1 MKQHVQGCQ
10 AVRWET
16 GLQVLHGVPVVL
28 QEDDS
33 VSCSQ
38 VQAQPAHMGGQQQH
52 LNGGVAVKALHNAEP
67 LLGLHTASS
76 NMCGMAEHDAASGS
90 QMSAKSKGSENDTEP

>member
-1 MKQHVQGCQ
+1 MQQGEHGCEGM
-10 AVRWET
+10 RWET
-16 GLQVLHGVPVVL
+16 SLQVLHGVPVVL

-52 LNGGVAVKALHNAEP
+52 LNGGVAIEALHNSEA

-76 NMCGMAEHDAASGS
+76 NVHGSAERDAAGRSW
-90 QMSAKSKGSENDTEP
+90 MCVKSKGSRN

>member
-1 MKQHVQGCQ
+1 MKQHVHACQ
-10 AVRWET
+10 RVRWGT
-16 GLQVLHGVPVVL
+16 SLQVLHGVPVVL

-38 VQAQPAHMGGQQQH
+38 VQAQPAHMGGEQQH
-52 LNGGVAVKALHNAEP
+52 LNGGVTVEALHNTEA

-76 NMCGMAEHDAASGS
+76 NMCGTAERDAASGS
-90 QMSAKSKGSENDTEP
+90 QISAKSRE